1 MITSGR
7 SAKSDRLCIRR
18 CCWDSSEGRPRL
30 ALTIFVA
37 SMNATA
43 RTIPIRTLPKAAPG
57 EALVKLELGGR
68 NLLDSILMVIGLAL
82 LPALGNFAGGLLAEH
97 FSVSGQQLNRAL
109 HAAAGIILAVVSVEL
124 MPEALAQLPGWGVAL
139 GFGLGGLAYVLIET
153 VVDRFQGGRESD
165 GQGSANLGV
174 WMIFVAVSVDLF
186 SDGLMIGTGSSISLT
201 MALTLALGQVMAD
214 VPEGYATIA
223 NMKDKGIPRKKRL
236 LLSAS
241 FAIPVLT
248 AAVLSYYLL
257 RELDVIWK
265 MGALSFTAGLLTV
278 AAVEDMLS
286 EAHESS
292 DDNRSSV
299 LAFTGGFV
307 LFTLVSAG
315 LGS

>member
-1 MITSGR
+1 
-7 SAKSDRLCIRR
+7 
-18 CCWDSSEGRPRL
+18 
-30 ALTIFVA
+30 
-37 SMNATA
+37 
-43 RTIPIRTLPKAAPG
+43 
-57 EALVKLELGGR
+57 
-68 NLLDSILMVIGLAL
+68 MVIGLAL
-82 LPALGNFAGGLLAEH
+82 LPTLGNFAGGLLAEH

-153 VVDRFQGGRESD
+153 VVDRFQGDQESE
-165 GQGSANLGV
+165 GQGSTNLGV

-201 MALTLALGQVMAD
+201 MALTLALGQVIAD

-257 RELDVIWK
+257 RELDVIRK
-265 MGALSFTAGLLTV
+265 MGALSFTAGLATV